1 MQKKKKNYKYMSE
14 PNGCV
19 ANRYPSISN
28 CEAMEEGTR
37 RNYKTK
43 WHYYDSSSSNH
54 NEEGECDKLYYYEGS
69 DFEKQNIYDRWVT
82 TIVLGCFI
90 FVLDIGLAIFGLLL
104 FLDSSGSKGAP
115 L

>member
-1 MQKKKKNYKYMSE
+1 MIH
-14 PNGCV
+14 NGC
-19 ANRYPSISN
+19 ATNDYPSDTTCKN
-28 CEAMEEGTR
+28 MEEG
-37 RNYKTK
+37 NDSSYNTK
-43 WHYYDSSSSNH
+43 KHYYDSSSNR
-54 NEEGECDKLYYYEGS
+54 NNKVGECDKLYYYDDRA
-69 DFEKQNIYDRWVT
+69 DFTKQNIYDRWVT

>member
-1 MQKKKKNYKYMSE
+1 MSE

-28 CEAMEEGTR
+28 CEAMEEAHDSSY
-37 RNYKTK
+37 NTK
-43 WHYYDSSSSNH
+43 RSYYDSLRNQN
-54 NEEGECDKLYYYEGS
+54 NEKGECDKLYYYEGS

-104 FLDSSGSKGAP
+104 FLDSSGSKGAT